1 MERQRQLIELMD
13 YCMGVIAI
21 DVTVKDP
28 FIQKKD
34 RTDTMEAIQDILRLR
49 NVPERQIRPLA
60 RKLYDCLF
68 GQMLLTKLL
77 SDPLVSNIK
86 ILAHDQIRLKCLN
99 HRKNASICFQNP
111 GQYLHFVE
119 YLLIRNDMRPEGPY
133 AYLSFCDADSSP
145 EDLLCFHVSSRRI
158 NSVNTPYLHIHR
170 IPKQKKYL
178 RDLIASGM
186 LESQTASYL
195 SAQARYGGCI
205 LFTGSGKQEQ
215 STLLNALID
224 LIPHNR
230 SALAIQEREEL
241 FSLSHPEIMFQH
253 TTPTSRV
260 LSSYDTRELMENG
273 LLLDSDYFILDE
285 LRQENALPFW
295 RAVSQGCHCWAIIQG
310 QDARQALE
318 HLTDFLYLGS
328 SCPRETILPSLCQ
341 ISSIVCLEKGKVS
354 ELVEIQG
361 WDPVSGSLQL
371 NHIL

>member
-1 MERQRQLIELMD
+1 MERQKQLIELMD
-13 YCMGVIAI
+13 YCMGVITI

-28 FIQKKD
+28 FVQKKD

-86 ILAHDQIRLKCLN
+86 ILAHD
-99 HRKNASICFQNP
+99 QNP

-273 LLLDSDYFILDE
+273 LLLDSDYFILAGKCSPFLE
-285 LRQENALPFW
+285 GCLTGLPLLGYYPGAGCQAGSGASDRFPVPGILLPPGNDSSLPLPDLQHRLPGKRKSF
-295 RAVSQGCHCWAIIQG
+295 RAGRNPGVG
-310 QDARQALE
+310 
-318 HLTDFLYLGS
+318 
-328 SCPRETILPSLCQ
+328 PRFRKLAA
-341 ISSIVCLEKGKVS
+341 
-354 ELVEIQG
+354 
-361 WDPVSGSLQL
+361 
-371 NHIL
+371 